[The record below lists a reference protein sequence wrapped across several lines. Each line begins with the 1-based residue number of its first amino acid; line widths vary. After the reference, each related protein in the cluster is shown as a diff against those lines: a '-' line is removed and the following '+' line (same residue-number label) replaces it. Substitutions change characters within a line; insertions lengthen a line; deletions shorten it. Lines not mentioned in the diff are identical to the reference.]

1 MIFSWASTLL
11 GEPRQALRAS
21 GSHLHRRA
29 AKITATMHKS
39 YTLERY
45 DLIKEETGGG
55 LVFRRLEEATPREG
69 VGTSDASA

>member
-1 MIFSWASTLL
+1 
-11 GEPRQALRAS
+11 
-21 GSHLHRRA
+21 LHRRA
-29 AKITATMHKS
+29 PKITAKMHKS

-45 DLIKEETGGG
+45 DLIKEEAGGG